1 LILREDRC
9 VDSGADLQ
17 TETAYWLQPNCS
29 MSWRGLQF
37 VVGVLWLFSAV
48 VVYWAWNLGAW
59 MVMPF
64 SGLEM
69 LLVTAA
75 FYYCAVRARTCE
87 EVALDAQQIRVR
99 RGARELKSEA
109 FMPRHWAQV
118 ELRKDP
124 RRWYPTRL
132 LLRSHGRAIEIARNL
147 MDEERALLARDLRHT
162 LEQDPASLA
171 EQVQHEMQPRMIA
184 VAKPVI

>member
-1 LILREDRC
+1 MILREDRC
-9 VDSGADLQ
+9 VDSGAAPQ
-17 TETAYWLQPNCS
+17 TAYWLQPNCS

-37 VVGVLWLFSAV
+37 VMGLLWAISAFV
-48 VVYWAWNLGAW
+48 AYWAWQLGAW

-69 LLVTAA
+69 LLVTGA

-87 EVALDAQQIRVR
+87 EVALDAEQIRVR

-109 FMPRHWAQV
+109 FLPRHWAQV
-118 ELRKDP
+118 ELRRDP

-162 LEQDPASLA
+162 LQQDPETLA
-171 EQVQHEMQPRMIA
+171 AMAQTETQPRLIA

>member
-9 VDSGADLQ
+9 VDSGAAPQ
-17 TETAYWLQPNCS
+17 TAYWLQPNCS

-37 VVGVLWLFSAV
+37 VMGLLWAISAFV
-48 VVYWAWNLGAW
+48 AYWAWQLGAW

-69 LLVTAA
+69 LLVTGA

-87 EVALDAQQIRVR
+87 EVALDAEQIRVR

-109 FMPRHWAQV
+109 FLPRHWAQV
-118 ELRKDP
+118 ELRRDP

-162 LEQDPASLA
+162 LQQDPETLA
-171 EQVQHEMQPRMIA
+171 AMAQTETQPRLIA

>member
-1 LILREDRC
+1 MILREDRC

-17 TETAYWLQPNCS
+17 TAYWLQPNCS
-29 MSWRGLQF
+29 MSWRGLQ
-37 VVGVLWLFSAV
+37 VVMAILWALSAV
-48 VVYWAWNLGAW
+48 VAYWAWNLGAW

-69 LLVTAA
+69 LLVSAA
-75 FYYCAVRARTCE
+75 FYYCAVRARVCE
-87 EVALDAQQIRVR
+87 EVALDAEQIRVR

-109 FMPRHWAQV
+109 FLPRHWAQV

-147 MDEERALLARDLRHT
+147 MDEERALLAKDLRHT
-162 LEQDPASLA
+162 LQQDPATRA
-171 EQVQHEMQPRMIA
+171 AVMQADGQPRLIA
-184 VAKPVI
+184 AAKPVI